1 MAFITMCFWFTKRG
15 TLIYRDPAI
24 VRNYVLEY
32 NKFLLEA
39 KSKPR
44 TLYMYLYLTYLLKV
58 QSCKLKK
65 H

>member
-1 MAFITMCFWFTKRG
+1 MAFITICFWFTKRG
-15 TLIYRDPAI
+15 TL